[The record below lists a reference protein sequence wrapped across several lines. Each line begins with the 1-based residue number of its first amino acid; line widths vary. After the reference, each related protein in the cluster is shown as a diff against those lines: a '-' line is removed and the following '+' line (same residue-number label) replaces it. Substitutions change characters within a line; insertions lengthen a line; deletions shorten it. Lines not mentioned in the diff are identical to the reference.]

1 MKIAKTILIESLGAA
16 LVFGLVVG
24 GWQTSLAA
32 DSMRS
37 EFSSISNWLHFILEA
52 LIGFSLLALAAMIPV
67 IFIALI
73 IGILKKNWTEIP
85 IIIFLTTGLVG
96 TYWTISTIALDQWP
110 LEGHIL
116 FTPATPRVLIRVI
129 PIIFFGYV
137 ISYML
142 AGGLIRIRALMSTR
156 AFWSVLWGWWGLCA
170 IVPTIG
176 LLIIKALQD
185 WSSLISYM
193 LALVVA
199 IIFVVALYF
208 IVPKIYDF
216 LRIKKPIGSWIAAIL
231 VVAAYLLIPS
241 GVRYANHGAESTDE
255 DPPVILVTIDTLR
268 ADSLT
273 CYPEGIVPRLGTPS
287 IDSIASD
294 GILFET
300 AYSTAPWTRPS
311 VPSFLSGL
319 PPSANG
325 AFSDERGVLVPGATT
340 LAEIFKDHGYTTG
353 AVVVNSILG
362 VGSGNEQGFDYF
374 VEEMTMQEEGRLQL
388 YQKLIDRIRLSWP
401 DVLTPNTNPYM
412 ERDAIKLASDYVK
425 AHKGEKFFL
434 WVHLLAPHQVFY
446 PPKEYRGRVEEEL
459 GVSVPRIDVLN
470 QLDMK
475 SGWPAVTKDRLDGLL
490 GMYAGEVAFSDDN
503 MGDFIDA
510 IKEAGIYDNCLTVIS
525 SDHGEEFYEHDVFT
539 HGRDIY
545 PETLQVPLIMRLPGR
560 LNPGEKIA
568 TPVSLL
574 DLAPTILDLSGI
586 EPSLNNEPAV
596 FLGRSLTPLIDGDGF
611 EELPIFFERPL
622 NFDQNLKGVYYRG
635 LYYIGGADAVL
646 HPRMYDLTLDPQAYF
661 DISRDRPEEF
671 QMMADLLAE
680 YDAVCETV
688 AEQIGATRSEADI
701 EKLRSLG
708 YIS

>member
-37 EFSSISNWLHFILEA
+37 EFSSILSWLHFIPEA
-52 LIGFSLLALAAMIPV
+52 LIGFSLSAFAALIPA
-67 IFIALI
+67 ILIALI
-73 IGILKKNWTEIP
+73 IGIFKKNWTEIP
-85 IIIFLTTGLVG
+85 IIIFLTTGLIG
-96 TYWTISTIALDQWP
+96 TYWTVSTIALDQWP
-110 LEGHIL
+110 LEGLI
-116 FTPATPRVLIRVI
+116 FSTSFSPRILIRII

-156 AFWSVLWGWWGLCA
+156 IFWSVLWGWWGLCV

-193 LALVVA
+193 LALLVV
-199 IIFVVALYF
+199 IIFVVVVYF

-216 LRIKKPIGSWIAAIL
+216 LRIKKPIGSWIAAIIV
-231 VVAAYLLIPS
+231 VVAYLFIPS
-241 GVRYANHGAESTDE
+241 GGQKIVHSEASTDE
-255 DPPVILVTIDTLR
+255 NPPVILVTIDTLR
-268 ADSLT
+268 ADALT
-273 CYPEGIVPRLGTPS
+273 CYRKGLVPRLGTPG

-294 GILFET
+294 GIIFET

-325 AFSDERGVLVPGATT
+325 AFSDERGVLAPGATT

-374 VEEMTMQEEGRLQL
+374 VEEMAMQEEGQLLL

-401 DVLTPNTNPYM
+401 DIFTPNTNPFM
-412 ERDAIKLASDYVK
+412 ERDAIKLASEYVK

-434 WVHLLAPHQVFY
+434 WVHLLAPHQIYF
-446 PPKEYRGRVEEEL
+446 PPREYRDRVEDEL
-459 GVSVPRIDVLN
+459 GVSVPRIDILN

-475 SGWPAVTKDRLDGLL
+475 SGWPAATKNRLNGLL

-503 MGDFIDA
+503 VGDLVDA

-545 PETLQVPLIMRLPGR
+545 PETLHVPLIMRLPGR

-568 TPVSLL
+568 TPVSLV
-574 DLAPTILDLSGI
+574 DLAPTILDLAGI

-596 FLGRSLTPLIDGDGF
+596 FLGRSLTPLIDGGVF

-622 NFDQNLKGVYYRG
+622 NFDQNLKGIYYRG

-646 HPRMYDLTLDPQAYF
+646 HPRMYDLTTDPQAYF

-671 QMMADLLAE
+671 QMMADMLAQ
-680 YDAVCETV
+680 YDDVCGSV

-708 YIS
+708 YIN